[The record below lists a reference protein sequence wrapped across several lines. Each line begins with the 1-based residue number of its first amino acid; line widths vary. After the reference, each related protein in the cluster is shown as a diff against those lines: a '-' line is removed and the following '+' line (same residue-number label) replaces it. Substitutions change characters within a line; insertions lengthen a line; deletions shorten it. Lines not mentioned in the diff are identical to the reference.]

1 MNLKLAIRNAIM
13 AIVTLLAAGL
23 AMLYGDAGFGEVPP
37 AIIYG
42 IIGIAVVMA
51 IIFWC
56 LTARIDKINAA
67 NRAKKSK
74 KRKKR

>member
-1 MNLKLAIRNAIM
+1 MNLKLAIRNAVM

-23 AMLYGDAGFGEVPP
+23 AMLYGDAGLGDVPP
-37 AIIYG
+37 IIVYG

-51 IIFWC
+51 IIFWR

-67 NRAKKSK
+67 NRAKQAK
-74 KRKKR
+74 KHKKH